1 MEYTTIPAFIVKA
14 LSESIE
20 AGVTPSIR
28 AGQGGNSHS
37 VWFIKFSLRVDQ
49 DSQLSKYHD
58 FEVKVTS
65 SYSQQFLDFTLLK
78 GEGFDGL
85 TEKRSMAD
93 CVARARKNVEAIANQ
108 K

>member
-20 AGVTPSIR
+20 GGVLPSIR

-37 VWFIKFSLRVDQ
+37 VWFIKFMIRVDR
-49 DSQLSKYHD
+49 DGKMSKYHE

-65 SYSQQFLDFTLLK
+65 SYSQQFLDFTLFK

-85 TEKRSMAD
+85 TEMRSMAD
-93 CVARARKNVEAIANQ
+93 CVARARANVEALTVV
-108 K
+108 

>member
-14 LSESIE
+14 LNESIE
-20 AGVTPSIR
+20 AGVVPSIR

-37 VWFIKFSLRVDQ
+37 VWFIKFSVRIDREGRM
-49 DSQLSKYHD
+49 SKYHD

-65 SYSQQFLDFTLLK
+65 SYSQQFLDFTLFK

-85 TEKRSMAD
+85 TEMRSMAA
-93 CVARARKNVEAIANQ
+93 CVARARANVEALAA
-108 K
+108 